1 MGFIIEG
8 PKRGTSVNVTKDGDL
23 ATRAIVHE
31 LQHHHSREEGQ
42 VYQLIGDDVTIA
54 SGTNTLLHI
63 RNDSSTHAVVISYIR
78 MQAVD
83 LAGGTTPPSINTYF
97 QLGFGTTY
105 TSGGTAVTAVNVN
118 RTSGNTANITAYDN
132 TPTVG
137 GTFVEADRWYPSG
150 DGDEQVY
157 NKHGSIILGKND
169 TLEIR
174 LVTDNTSGTG
184 YCRITFTML
193 ELEE

>member
-8 PKRGTSVNVTKDGDL
+8 PKRGTAVNVTKDGDL
-23 ATRAIVHE
+23 TTRAVVHE
-31 LQHHHSREEGQ
+31 LQHHHSREFGQ
-42 VYQLIGDDVTIA
+42 VYQVIGDDVTIA
-54 SGTNTLLHI
+54 NGINTLLHM

-78 MQAVD
+78 LQSVD
-83 LAGGTTPPSINTYF
+83 LAGGTAPPAATTYF
-97 QLGFGTTY
+97 QLGSGTTW
-105 TSGGTAVTAVNVN
+105 TSGGTAVTPINVN
-118 RTSGNTANITAYDN
+118 RASGNTADVTAYDN

-137 GTFVEADRWYPSG
+137 GTFVELDRWYPDA
-150 DGDEQVY
+150 DGAEQTY

-184 YCRITFTML
+184 YCRVTFAMI